1 MQPTELGDIF
11 TLAARHIS
19 TYGHQ
24 QGAFCAP
31 DIDTWGHPRFASTPH
46 QYRPVDFVGAI
57 RAVCTGDP
65 HESNEQVDE
74 ALRFASPHLHRAAPL
89 TDGRP
94 DYVEQFAWWNDAEGR
109 TVADVAMFLHQLSA
123 LAAQPVGSLLHLEV
137 AA

>member
-24 QGAFCAP
+24 QRAFCAP
-31 DIDTWGHPRFASTPH
+31 DINAWGRPRYASTPH

-65 HESNEQVDE
+65 RESNEKADE
-74 ALRFASPHLHRAAPL
+74 ALRFASPYLLREAPL
-89 TDGRP
+89 TDGKDDP
-94 DYVEQFAWWNDAEGR
+94 VEQFALWNDAKGR
-109 TVADVAMFLHQLSA
+109 TRADVAMLLHQLAA
-123 LAAQPVGSLLHLEV
+123 LAVRPAGSLLRLEV